1 MTARGLTL
9 AMTVGGALLVA
20 APVWSGHAPRFIW
33 NASASLPL
41 GLYRIEP
48 AAGITVK
55 DIAVVMPPDELAAF
69 LDECGY
75 LPRGLPL
82 LKRVLALGG
91 ETVCRHGTTILAYG
105 TTYGHARERD
115 RSGRPLPV
123 WQGCRTLRDGE
134 AFLMNWDAADSFDG
148 RYVGPLPVTAIVGR
162 AVPVWTTDDTDPA
175 QADNSPGRLPPGRDG
190 PVSATAQEHAM
201 PR

>member
-1 MTARGLTL
+1 MTARAFTL
-9 AMTVGGALLVA
+9 AMIVGGAALVA

-41 GLYRIEP
+41 GLYRIES
-48 AAGITVK
+48 AAGIAVT
-55 DIAVVMPPDELAAF
+55 DIAVVMPPDALAAF
-69 LDECGY
+69 LDERGY

-91 ETVCRHGTTILAYG
+91 ETVCRHGKDIIAYG
-105 TTYGHARERD
+105 ARYGQARMRD
-115 RSGRPLPV
+115 TRGRPLPV

-162 AVPVWTTDDTDPA
+162 AVPIWTADDTDPA
-175 QADNSPGRLPPGRDG
+175 QADNSARPASAG
-190 PVSATAQEHAM
+190 P
-201 PR
+201 